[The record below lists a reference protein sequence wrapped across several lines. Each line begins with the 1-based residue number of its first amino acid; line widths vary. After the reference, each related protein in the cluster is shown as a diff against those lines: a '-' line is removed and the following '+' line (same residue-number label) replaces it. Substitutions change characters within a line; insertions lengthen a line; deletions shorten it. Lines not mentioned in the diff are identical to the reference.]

1 MNRIIWIEKP
11 FILLTI
17 LLFAFLTSCDVLTPK
32 TEEATS
38 PPVIPPV
45 VSDLR
50 VVAEGVVLPAKSAE
64 LSFAENGIIEE
75 VLVTQG
81 EPVQSGQVIA
91 KLKGLEEMLVDIVSA
106 QTELITKQQDLE
118 DIYEN
123 YEIDLAQVKLEKL
136 EAERNLESSINGKVD
151 KQQGRGDWNDL
162 VRAQAN
168 YGMAQAK
175 IDAVE
180 RKYHWSAEAPPSDP
194 DRAEVVVELTSA
206 IQERT
211 QALGEINY
219 YLLGPDP
226 VEVAKSDADI
236 GYYTAEL
243 EKKEADWLELLE
255 GPDSDKIALAEAK
268 LTSAQM
274 KLESLQNDLK
284 DIELIAPFDG
294 TIVVSDLKEGEMV
307 QSGTVLVNMADL
319 SQWRVETT
327 DLTELDIVGINVG
340 GKVRVA
346 FDALPDLEIPGIV
359 GEIKEIGVNQQ
370 GDITYTAKIDLLEQS
385 DQLKWNLTATVI
397 FD

>member
-1 MNRIIWIEKP
+1 M
-11 FILLTI
+11 
-17 LLFAFLTSCDVLTPK
+17 
-32 TEEATS
+32 
-38 PPVIPPV
+38 
-45 VSDLR
+45 
-50 VVAEGVVLPAKSAE
+50 
-64 LSFAENGIIEE
+64 
-75 VLVTQG
+75 VTQG
-81 EPVQSGQVIA
+81 EQSIRAGNCQTKRFGGIV
-91 KLKGLEEMLVDIVSA
+91 VDIVSA
-106 QTELITKQQDLE
+106 QTRLITKRQDLE

-175 IDAVE
+175 IDTVE
-180 RKYHWSAEAPPSDP
+180 RKYHWSTEAPPSDP
-194 DRAEVVVELTSA
+194 DRAEVVVELH
-206 IQERT
+206 
-211 QALGEINY
+211 LCNPGEDPGTGGDVNY

-284 DIELIAPFDG
+284 DIELVAPFDG